1 MLRAVILFIASS
13 LLSASLVAAPQFMQ
27 RLANGESLTVVVYGT
42 SLTERGAWPELMQAE
57 LHRRY
62 KGRIHLINGAMS
74 GQTSKWGVM
83 NIEDRVIQKRPDVL
97 FIEFAINDAHRRFEI
112 DVDDTRRNFRRMVQ
126 RVKKALP
133 ECEIILMTMS
143 DAKGEAE
150 YNRQFRLHEYYQAVR
165 DVAAENGLTLIDLFL
180 ARLARAGTIGYC
192 PPEATRGEAALIAR
206 LSPDP
211 QAARVWADLAQTLGL
226 RARRGR
232 AVNLDPAALLLDMVL
247 TIDKT
252 AGTLAP
258 R

>member
-13 LLSASLVAAPQFMQ
+13 LLSASLVAAPQFTQ

-165 DVAAENGLTLIDLFL
+165 DVAAESGLTLIDLYPQWQ
-180 ARLARAGTIGYC
+180 RLRLGDEGLYDRYMPDGLHPTE
-192 PPEATRGEAALIAR
+192 EATRHFIIPALIKE
-206 LSPDP
+206 LESQKSPV
-211 QAARVWADLAQTLGL
+211 RF
-226 RARRGR
+226 
-232 AVNLDPAALLLDMVL
+232 
-247 TIDKT
+247 
-252 AGTLAP
+252 
-258 R
+258 